1 VLQRPPS
8 RHKDPPQNLGLDHY
22 PLKKQNQGG
31 VLGHDIHNLDI
42 ISDFNG
48 DSEGENLEEA
58 ELKIDNMFGN
68 QFHLPKKKFKEDE
81 IDPAPQPK
89 KHKIKIIH
97 KKAESNRGEIN
108 PQSLNFNEISGI

>member
-1 VLQRPPS
+1 LKQ
-8 RHKDPPQNLGLDHY
+8 QNH
-22 PLKKQNQGG
+22 GG

-108 PQSLNFNEISGI
+108 PQSLNFNEISGISRLPISGSNTGYQTQI